1 MENLIIKQQ
10 EIYVPKDEVKD
21 FVKGIYIITDE
32 HGNIIIK
39 GHNMIVQTGR
49 DYIIKRCFTDH
60 FTDQVLN
67 QFYIFFGKTP
77 VTKIITPETTYE
89 SMIAESGANNS
100 KFQLLGTENF
110 HRTDSTD
117 PGDLANLFK
126 LDIKEYNEENAKADN
141 FALYNQTTLSL
152 EIKRTLVLN
161 TNETTKTVQFNT
173 FGLYFENGD
182 SKVLFSRAN
191 CNNVTLNQRRKVIV
205 YYSIRF

>member
-49 DYIIKRCFTDH
+49 DYIIKRCFTKQD
-60 FTDQVLN
+60 LN

-77 VTKIITPETTYE
+77 ITKIITPETTYE
-89 SMIAESGANNS
+89 SMKAETGANNS
-100 KFQLLGTENF
+100 KFQLLETKNF
-110 HRTDSTD
+110 HRTDTD
-117 PGDLANLFK
+117 NGNLDDLFK

-161 TNETTKTVQFNT
+161 TNKTTKTVQFNT

-191 CNNVTLNQRRKVIV
+191 CNTVTLNQRRKVIV

>member
-49 DYIIKRCFTDH
+49 DYIIKRCFTNH

-77 VTKIITPETTYE
+77 VTKIITPETTYD
-89 SMIAESGANNS
+89 SMIKESGANNS
-100 KFQLLGTENF
+100 KFQLLGIENF
-110 HRTDSTD
+110 HRTDTD
-117 PGDLANLFK
+117 TGALADLFK
-126 LDIKEYNEENAKADN
+126 LDIKEYNEGNAKADN

-161 TNETTKTVQFNT
+161 TNKTTKTVQFNT
-173 FGLYFENGD
+173 FGLYFKNGD
-182 SKVLFSRAN
+182 SDVLFSRAN
-191 CNNVTLNQRRKVIV
+191 CNTVTLNQRRKVIV

>member
-1 MENLIIKQQ
+1 MENFIIKQQ

-49 DYIIKRCFTDH
+49 DYIIKRCFTKQD
-60 FTDQVLN
+60 LN

-89 SMIAESGANNS
+89 SMKAETGTNNS
-100 KFQLLGTENF
+100 KFQLLETENF
-110 HRTDSTD
+110 HRTDSTE

-126 LDIKEYNEENAKADN
+126 LDIKEYSEANAKADN

-161 TNETTKTVQFNT
+161 TNKTTKTVQFNT
-173 FGLYFENGD
+173 FGLYFKNGD
-182 SKVLFSRAN
+182 SDILFSRAN
-191 CNNVTLNQRRKVIV
+191 CNTVTLNQRRKVIV

>member
-49 DYIIKRCFTDH
+49 DYIIKRCFTD
-60 FTDQVLN
+60 QGKN

-77 VTKIITPETTYE
+77 VTKIITPETTYK
-89 SMIAESGANNS
+89 SMMDESGANNS
-100 KFQLLGTENF
+100 KFQLLETKNF

-191 CNNVTLNQRRKVIV
+191 CNTVTLNQRRKVIV

>member
-49 DYIIKRCFTDH
+49 DYIIKRCFTD
-60 FTDQVLN
+60 QGKN

-100 KFQLLGTENF
+100 KFQLLETKNF
-110 HRTDSTD
+110 HRTDD
-117 PGDLANLFK
+117 GNLADLFK
-126 LDIKEYNEENAKADN
+126 LNIEKYNDKYSDEYAKADN
-141 FALYNQTTLSL
+141 FALYNKTTLSL

-173 FGLYFENGD
+173 FGLYFKNDGSD
-182 SKVLFSRAN
+182 VLFSRAN
-191 CNNVTLNQRRKVIV
+191 CNTVTLNQRRKVIV

>member
-49 DYIIKRCFTDH
+49 DYIIKRCFTD
-60 FTDQVLN
+60 QGKN

-77 VTKIITPETTYE
+77 VTKIITPETTYD
-89 SMIAESGANNS
+89 SMIKETGANNS

-117 PGDLANLFK
+117 PDDLADLFK
-126 LDIKEYNEENAKADN
+126 LDIKEYSEENAKADN
-141 FALYNQTTLSL
+141 FALYNKTTLSL

-173 FGLYFENGD
+173 FGLYFKDGD
-182 SKVLFSRAN
+182 SDVLFSRAN
-191 CNNVTLNQRRKVIV
+191 CNTVTLNQRRKVIV

>member
-39 GHNMIVQTGR
+39 GHNMIVRTGR
-49 DYIIKRCFTDH
+49 EYIIKRCFTANQD
-60 FTDQVLN
+60 LN

-89 SMIAESGANNS
+89 SMKNESGANNS
-100 KFQLLGTENF
+100 KFQLLDTENF
-110 HRTDSTD
+110 HRTDTD
-117 PGDLANLFK
+117 NGNLANLFK
-126 LDIKEYNEENAKADN
+126 LDIKEYSEENAKADN
-141 FALYNQTTLSL
+141 FALYNPTTLSL

-161 TNETTKTVQFNT
+161 TNKTTKTVQFNT
-173 FGLYFENGD
+173 FGLYFKDGGSD
-182 SKVLFSRAN
+182 VLFSRAN

>member
-21 FVKGIYIITDE
+21 FVKGIYIIKDE

-39 GHNMIVQTGR
+39 GHNMIVRTGR
-49 DYIIKRCFTDH
+49 DYIIKRCFTN
-60 FTDQVLN
+60 QGLN
-67 QFYIFFGKTP
+67 QFHIFFGKTP

-89 SMIAESGANNS
+89 SMIDERGANNS

-110 HRTDSTD
+110 HRTDI
-117 PGDLANLFK
+117 GDLADLFK

-141 FALYNQTTLSL
+141 FALYNPTTLSL

-173 FGLYFENGD
+173 FGLYFKNGD
-182 SKVLFSRAN
+182 SDILFSRAN
-191 CNNVTLNQRRKVIV
+191 CNTVTLNQRRKVIV

>member
-39 GHNMIVQTGR
+39 GHNMIVRTGR
-49 DYIIKRCFTDH
+49 DYIIKRCFTD
-60 FTDQVLN
+60 QILN

-77 VTKIITPETTYE
+77 VTKIITPETTYD
-89 SMIAESGANNS
+89 SMIKESGANNS
-100 KFQLLGTENF
+100 KFQLLEPKNF
-110 HRTDSTD
+110 HRTDT
-117 PGDLANLFK
+117 GDLANLFK
-126 LDIKEYNEENAKADN
+126 LNIKEYNEENAKADN
-141 FALYNQTTLSL
+141 FALYNPTTLSL

-161 TNETTKTVQFNT
+161 TDKTTKTVQFNT

>member
-39 GHNMIVQTGR
+39 GHNMIVRTGR
-49 DYIIKRCFTDH
+49 DYIIKRCFTN
-60 FTDQVLN
+60 QGLN

-100 KFQLLGTENF
+100 KFQLLETENF
-110 HRTDSTD
+110 YRTDT
-117 PGDLANLFK
+117 GDLADLFK
-126 LDIKEYNEENAKADN
+126 LDIKEYSDENAKADN
-141 FALYNQTTLSL
+141 FALYNPTTLSL

-173 FGLYFENGD
+173 FGLYFKNGG
-182 SKVLFSRAN
+182 SNVLFSRAN

>member
-1 MENLIIKQQ
+1 MENIIIKQQ

-49 DYIIKRCFTDH
+49 DYIIKRCFTD
-60 FTDQVLN
+60 QVKN

-77 VTKIITPETTYE
+77 VTKIITPETTYK
-89 SMIAESGANNS
+89 SMTEESGANNS
-100 KFQLLGTENF
+100 KFQLLEPEKNF
-110 HRTDSTD
+110 HRTDTD
-117 PGDLANLFK
+117 NGNLADLFK
-126 LDIKEYNEENAKADN
+126 LDIKEYSDANAKADN

-161 TNETTKTVQFNT
+161 TDKTTKTVQFNT

-191 CNNVTLNQRRKVIV
+191 CNTVTLNQRRKVIV

>member
-49 DYIIKRCFTDH
+49 DYIIKRCFTD
-60 FTDQVLN
+60 QGKN

-77 VTKIITPETTYE
+77 VTKIITPETTYD
-89 SMIAESGANNS
+89 SMIKETGANNS

-117 PGDLANLFK
+117 PDDLADLFK
-126 LDIKEYNEENAKADN
+126 LDIKEYSEENAKADN

-161 TNETTKTVQFNT
+161 TNKTTKTVQFNT
-173 FGLYFENGD
+173 FGLYFKNGD
-182 SKVLFSRAN
+182 SDVLFSRAN
-191 CNNVTLNQRRKVIV
+191 CNTVTLNQRRKVIV

>member
-49 DYIIKRCFTDH
+49 DYIIKRCFTD
-60 FTDQVLN
+60 QGKN

-77 VTKIITPETTYE
+77 VTKIITPETTYK
-89 SMIAESGANNS
+89 SMIDESGANNS

-110 HRTDSTD
+110 HRTDSNN
-117 PGDLANLFK
+117 GNLADLFK

-141 FALYNQTTLSL
+141 FALYNSTTLSL

-161 TNETTKTVQFNT
+161 TNKTTKTVQFNT
-173 FGLYFENGD
+173 FGLYFKNGD
-182 SKVLFSRAN
+182 SDVLFSRAN
-191 CNNVTLNQRRKVIV
+191 CNTVTLNQRRKVIV

>member
-1 MENLIIKQQ
+1 MENIIIKQQ

-49 DYIIKRCFTDH
+49 EYIIKRC

-89 SMIAESGANNS
+89 SMKAETGANNS
-100 KFQLLGTENF
+100 KFQLLETDNF
-110 HRTDSTD
+110 YRTDT
-117 PGDLANLFK
+117 GDLANLFK
-126 LDIKEYNEENAKADN
+126 LDIEEYNDENSDEYAKADN
-141 FALYNQTTLSL
+141 FALYNPTTLSL

-161 TNETTKTVQFNT
+161 MNETTKTVQFNT
-173 FGLYFENGD
+173 FGLYFKNDGSD
-182 SKVLFSRAN
+182 VLFSRAN
-191 CNNVTLNQRRKVIV
+191 CNTVTLNQRRKVIV

>member
-39 GHNMIVQTGR
+39 GHNMIVKTGR
-49 DYIIKRCFTDH
+49 NYIFQRCFNR
-60 FTDQVLN
+60 N
-67 QFYIFFGKTP
+67 QDFKEFYIFFGKTP

-89 SMIAESGANNS
+89 TMIAESGANNS

-110 HRTDSTD
+110 HRTDT
-117 PGDLANLFK
+117 GDLANLFK
-126 LDIKEYNEENAKADN
+126 LDIEEYNDENSDEYAKTDN
-141 FALYNQTTLSL
+141 FALYNPTTLSL

-161 TNETTKTVQFNT
+161 TNKTTKTVQFNT
-173 FGLYFENGD
+173 FGLYFKNGD
-182 SKVLFSRAN
+182 SDVLFSRAN
-191 CNNVTLNQRRKVIV
+191 CNTVTLNQRRKVIV

>member
-21 FVKGIYIITDE
+21 FVKGIYIIKDE

-39 GHNMIVQTGR
+39 GHNMIVKTGR
-49 DYIIKRCFTDH
+49 DYIIKRCFTK
-60 FTDQVLN
+60 QGLN

-89 SMIAESGANNS
+89 SMINESGGNNS
-100 KFQLLGTENF
+100 KFQLLEPKNF
-110 HRTDSTD
+110 HRTDT
-117 PGDLANLFK
+117 GNLADLFK
-126 LDIKEYNEENAKADN
+126 LDIKEYSEENAEADN
-141 FALYNQTTLSL
+141 FALYNLTTLSL

-161 TNETTKTVQFNT
+161 TNETTKTAQFNT
-173 FGLYFENGD
+173 FGLYFKNGD
-182 SKVLFSRAN
+182 SNVLFSRAN
-191 CNNVTLNQRRKVIV
+191 CNNVTLNQRRKIIV

>member
-1 MENLIIKQQ
+1 MENFIIKQQ

-49 DYIIKRCFTDH
+49 DYIIKRCFTKQD
-60 FTDQVLN
+60 LN

-89 SMIAESGANNS
+89 SMKAETGANNS
-100 KFQLLGTENF
+100 KFQLLETENF
-110 HRTDSTD
+110 HRTDSTE

-173 FGLYFENGD
+173 FGLYFKNGD
-182 SKVLFSRAN
+182 SDILFSRAN
-191 CNNVTLNQRRKVIV
+191 CNTVTLNQRRKVIV

>member
-39 GHNMIVQTGR
+39 GHNMIVRTGR
-49 DYIIKRCFTDH
+49 DYIIKRCFTD
-60 FTDQVLN
+60 QGKN

-77 VTKIITPETTYE
+77 VTKIITPETTYD
-89 SMIAESGANNS
+89 SMINESGANNS
-100 KFQLLGTENF
+100 KFQLLETKNF
-110 HRTDSTD
+110 HRTDTD
-117 PGDLANLFK
+117 NGNLADLFK
-126 LDIKEYNEENAKADN
+126 LDIKEYSEENAKADN

-161 TNETTKTVQFNT
+161 TNKTTKTIQFNT
-173 FGLYFENGD
+173 FGLYFNDGD
-182 SKVLFSRAN
+182 SDVLFSRAN
-191 CNNVTLNQRRKVIV
+191 CNTVTLNQRRKVIV

>member
-1 MENLIIKQQ
+1 MENFIIKQQ

-49 DYIIKRCFTDH
+49 DYIIKRCFTKQD
-60 FTDQVLN
+60 LN

-77 VTKIITPETTYE
+77 VTKIITPETTYD
-89 SMIAESGANNS
+89 SMINESGANNS

-126 LDIKEYNEENAKADN
+126 LDIKEYKEENAKADN

-173 FGLYFENGD
+173 FGLYFKNGD
-182 SKVLFSRAN
+182 SDILFSRAN
-191 CNNVTLNQRRKVIV
+191 CNTVTLNQRRKVIV

>member
-1 MENLIIKQQ
+1 MENFIIKQQ

-49 DYIIKRCFTDH
+49 DYIIKRCFTKQD
-60 FTDQVLN
+60 LN

-89 SMIAESGANNS
+89 SMKAETGANNS
-100 KFQLLGTENF
+100 KFQLLETENF
-110 HRTDSTD
+110 HRTDSTE

-126 LDIKEYNEENAKADN
+126 LDIKEYSEANAKADN

-161 TNETTKTVQFNT
+161 TNKTTKTVQFNT
-173 FGLYFENGD
+173 FGLYFKNGD
-182 SKVLFSRAN
+182 SDILFSRAN
-191 CNNVTLNQRRKVIV
+191 CNTVTLNQRRKVIV

>member
-49 DYIIKRCFTDH
+49 DYIIKRCFTD
-60 FTDQVLN
+60 QGKN

-77 VTKIITPETTYE
+77 VTKIITPETTYD
-89 SMIAESGANNS
+89 SMIKESGANNS
-100 KFQLLGTENF
+100 KFQLLEPENF
-110 HRTDSTD
+110 YRTDD
-117 PGDLANLFK
+117 ADDLANLFK
-126 LDIKEYNEENAKADN
+126 LDIKEYNAENAKADN

-161 TNETTKTVQFNT
+161 TNKTTKTVQFNT
-173 FGLYFENGD
+173 FGLYFKNGD
-182 SKVLFSRAN
+182 SDVLFSRAN
-191 CNNVTLNQRRKVIV
+191 CNTVTLNQRRKVIV

>member
-49 DYIIKRCFTDH
+49 DYIIKRCFTD
-60 FTDQVLN
+60 QGKN

-77 VTKIITPETTYE
+77 VTKIITPETTYD
-89 SMIAESGANNS
+89 SMIKESGANNS
-100 KFQLLGTENF
+100 KFQLLKTDNF

-117 PGDLANLFK
+117 PDDLADLFK
-126 LDIKEYNEENAKADN
+126 LDIKEYSEENAKADN
-141 FALYNQTTLSL
+141 FALYNKTTLSL

-173 FGLYFENGD
+173 FGLYFKDGD
-182 SKVLFSRAN
+182 SDVLFSRAN
-191 CNNVTLNQRRKVIV
+191 CNTVTLNQRRKVIV

>member
-21 FVKGIYIITDE
+21 LVKGIYIIKDE

-49 DYIIKRCFTDH
+49 DYIIKRCFTD
-60 FTDQVLN
+60 QGLN

-89 SMIAESGANNS
+89 SMIAESGGSNS

-110 HRTDSTD
+110 HRTDTD
-117 PGDLANLFK
+117 IGSLADLFK
-126 LDIKEYNEENAKADN
+126 LDIKEYSEENAKADN
-141 FALYNQTTLSL
+141 FALYNPTTLSL

-173 FGLYFENGD
+173 FGLYFKNGD
-182 SKVLFSRAN
+182 SNVLFSRAN